1 MAAVKQISST
11 CKKEWDIIRNFTK
24 FLIDKEGNVIE
35 RYSPTFNPVDM
46 EKDIE
51 NLL

>member
-1 MAAVKQISST
+1 MVAVKKISST
-11 CKKEWDIIRNFTK
+11 CKEKWDIIWNFTK

-35 RYSPTFNPVDM
+35 RYSPTFNPIDM